1 MRQVQSFKLPEGG
14 TVTTDNYTV
23 MSNPSSGA
31 TILSANHNGRRLTKM
46 VRNNPI
52 PPGDLAFSIEEEDIE
67 DDETMYGTTTDDE
80 MIMGSQ
86 DSNDDYLLTN
96 PVTRQESLAQSLF
109 GIPWRALRLVRGSER
124 SGRLLRPFTRSLE
137 KAGIKAAEFRNSHLI
152 TLVPAGTWNE
162 YVQNMTMT
170 DVGAELNASVSEED
184 KAIIHHFLFNWEK
197 DRDHMELIRRSIK
210 GGTEADSLQKGALV
224 YNLMTDGFTIH
235 QNLDTATTQ
244 FNRMFKLARD
254 IISSMRIKKY
264 NYYELPLV
272 HRDESWAIYQSLTS
286 RYRPPLPEEASV
298 VMEIDTMTK
307 ANGRNYAFRTTNSN
321 HDPIGAYELMLQT
334 VAAYNSGDILT
345 MRANLDILMK
355 PPYNFKPETGYI
367 GLFDPS
373 NDNYVGHQPLIV
385 ITKGGK
391 NEPATQRI
399 FMYHPSLQAALKKD
413 NNLDMKRLAEGVYTE
428 VVSLT
433 NSKPVGRWMKAKDK
447 FVQISE
453 DEFKNLTAGTNEE
466 NYSNKQ
472 RRGEQSILDERR
484 GDRDNRNQ
492 GNNRRGGARGA
503 GGGGR
508 GGGGAGGGGGGGG
521 GNRNR
526 RPNRDAIPEGGP
538 GNVRGRAIEN
548 PGYGGEV
555 PLGRGKFL
563 YVQLFPKTKLNFP
576 KKKNLTDE
584 ERKLGK
590 TKAESKIGLT
600 KLVPPKQSYGGVFV
614 HTATHK
620 DSGEE
625 VPWLMRLPTSH
636 FRAANSNVDGKNY
649 RTIGLMK
656 GSKQLQEAWGKFGT
670 VYGMPVFKSTKS
682 LPTRFIIP
690 NAFKGTMY
698 DAHQRKVAKKRG
710 KKA

>member
-1 MRQVQSFKLPEGG
+1 MRQVQTFNLPEGG
-14 TVTTDNYTV
+14 AISTDNYTV

-31 TILSANHNGRRLTKM
+31 TILTANHNGRRLTKM
-46 VRNNPI
+46 VRSNPI
-52 PPGDLAFSIEEEDIE
+52 PPGELAFSIEERDIE
-67 DDETMYGTTTDDE
+67 DDEDMLGTTTDDE
-80 MIMGSQ
+80 MMVGMQ
-86 DSNDDYLLTN
+86 DPNEDYLLSN
-96 PVTRQESLAQSLF
+96 PVTRQESLAQSLL

-124 SGRLLRPFTRSLE
+124 GGGILRPFIRGLE
-137 KAGIKAAEFRNSHLI
+137 KAGIKAADFRDSHLI
-152 TLVPAGTWNE
+152 TLVPAGTWKE
-162 YVQNMTMT
+162 YIDNMTMT

-197 DRDHMELIRRSIK
+197 DRDHMELMRRMVH
-210 GGTEADSLQKGALV
+210 GGNEADLLQKGSLV

-235 QNLDTATTQ
+235 QNLDTATTN

-254 IISSMRIKKY
+254 IIASMRIKRY

-272 HRDESWAIYQSLTS
+272 HRDEGWAIYQSLTS
-286 RYRPPLPEEASV
+286 RYRPPMPEEASV
-298 VMEIDTMTK
+298 VKEIKTMTQ
-307 ANGRNYAFRTTNSN
+307 AHGRNYAFRTTNEN

-334 VAAYNSGDILT
+334 VAAYDAGDILT
-345 MRANLDILMK
+345 MRTNLDILMK
-355 PPYNFKPETGYI
+355 PPYNFKPETGYV
-367 GLFDPS
+367 GMFDPT

-385 ITKGGK
+385 IFKGGK
-391 NEPATQRI
+391 NDPAKQHI
-399 FMYHPSLQAALKKD
+399 MMYHPSLAAALKKD
-413 NNLDMKRLAEGVYTE
+413 NTLNMKNLAEGVYTE

-433 NSKPVGRWMKAKDK
+433 NSKPIGRWMKAKDK
-447 FVQISE
+447 LVKISE
-453 DEFKNLTAGTNEE
+453 DEFKNLTGGMGDE
-466 NYSNKQ
+466 NYSRQQ
-472 RRGEQSILDERR
+472 RRGEQRLLDERR
-484 GDRDNRNQ
+484 QDRGNRQQGRNQ
-492 GNNRRGGARGA
+492 

-508 GGGGAGGGGGGGG
+508 GQGGRREGNQGGGG

-526 RPNRDAIPEGGP
+526 RPRIPAGGQD
-538 GNVRGRAIEN
+538 NVRGPRDN

-563 YVQLFPKTKLNFP
+563 YVQLFPKTKLTFP

-590 TKAESKIGLT
+590 TKGETLLGLT
-600 KLVPPKQSYGGVFV
+600 KLVPPKDSYGGVFV

-625 VPWLMRLPTSH
+625 VPWLIRLPTSH
-636 FRAANSNVDGKNY
+636 FKAANSNVDGKNY

-656 GSKQLQEAWGKFGT
+656 GSKKLQDAWGKFGT

-698 DAHQRKVAKKRG
+698 DSHQRKIARKRG

>member
-1 MRQVQSFKLPEGG
+1 MRQVQTFNLPEGG
-14 TVTTDNYTV
+14 SISTDNYTV
-23 MSNPSSGA
+23 LNNPNSGA

-52 PPGDLAFSIEEEDIE
+52 PPGDLAFSIEEQDIE
-67 DDETMYGTTTDDE
+67 DDETMYGTTTNDE
-80 MIMGSQ
+80 IIMGSQ
-86 DSNDDYLLTN
+86 DPNDDYLLTN
-96 PVTRQESLAQSLF
+96 PVTRGDNIASAVL
-109 GIPWRALRLVRGSER
+109 GVPWRALRLVRGSER
-124 SGRLLRPFTRSLE
+124 GGGILRPFIRGLE
-137 KAGIKAAEFRNSHLI
+137 RAGIKAADFRDSHLI
-152 TLVPAGTWNE
+152 TLVEAKTWQE

-197 DRDHMELIRRSIK
+197 DRDHMELMRRLIK
-210 GGTEADSLQKGALV
+210 GGTEADTLQKGALV

-254 IISSMRIKKY
+254 IISSMRIRSY

-307 ANGRNYAFRTTNSN
+307 ANGRNYAFRTTNAN
-321 HDPIGAYELMLQT
+321 HDPIGAYELMLHT

-413 NNLDMKRLAEGVYTE
+413 NNLDMKKLAEGVYTE

-433 NSKPVGRWMKAKDK
+433 NSKPVARWMKAKDK
-447 FVQISE
+447 FIQISE
-453 DEFKNLTAGTNEE
+453 DEFKNLSAGTNED

-472 RRGEQSILDERR
+472 RRGEQRILDERR
-484 GDRDNRNQ
+484 GDRNNRNQ
-492 GNNRRGGARGA
+492 GNNR

-508 GGGGAGGGGGGGG
+508 GRGGRREAPPRDGDA
-521 GNRNR
+521 NR
-526 RPNRDAIPEGGP
+526 RPNRNRVPRGGP
-538 GNVRGRAIEN
+538 GNVRGPAIEN

-590 TKAESKIGLT
+590 TKGETKLGLT

-614 HTATHK
+614 HTAIHK

-698 DAHQRKVAKKRG
+698 DAHQRKIAKKRG